1 MHAEKCW
8 VGILSQ
14 IATETVFSL
23 QFIHILRRA
32 VKKNIAWHHSYFMG
46 HSQNEL
52 SHVHA
57 YLCARM
63 VSPPSPF
70 LISCPS

>member
-8 VGILSQ
+8 AGILSQ

-32 VKKNIAWHHSYFMG
+32 VKKKYSVASFIFYGPLA
-46 HSQNEL
+46 E
-52 SHVHA
+52 
-57 YLCARM
+57 
-63 VSPPSPF
+63 
-70 LISCPS
+70 